1 MCREPSLLPPRNLSF
16 DTEEEELGELLEQFG
31 DLKYVRIVLHPD
43 TEHSKGEW
51 GLQTPSPHLATGK
64 APTLLRLPIPLWET

>member
-1 MCREPSLLPPRNLSF
+1 MGAPPRASVWALLAPRNLSF

-43 TEHSKGEW
+43 TEHSKGK
-51 GLQTPSPHLATGK
+51 GGV
-64 APTLLRLPIPLWET
+64 LWRACC